1 MATRRANH
9 AATAPPATAKR
20 GRLSERAWSDVLR
33 AARIAR
39 AEGVAL
45 RVHGI
50 AIYNKRKPLKLK
62 NKVCVAPG
70 AEKADGDMH
79 SRSVIYRAACLV
91 APRLFLY
98 AHCRCVSV
106 SFNFFSV
113 GRNSSWM

>member
-20 GRLSERAWSDVLR
+20 GQLSERAWSDVLR

-50 AIYNKRKPLKLK
+50 EIYNKRKPQKLK
-62 NKVCVAPG
+62 NKVAPG
-70 AEKADGDMH
+70 AEKAA
-79 SRSVIYRAACLV
+79 RR
-91 APRLFLY
+91 
-98 AHCRCVSV
+98 RCQEKK
-106 SFNFFSV
+106 
-113 GRNSSWM
+113 